1 MENNNLE
8 IMDEVKE
15 VIVSNDVVK
24 NSPSNTR
31 NMVAGF
37 GVGIVLGVMLY
48 KKVFKPRLEAKL
60 GMEEREVS
68 QSSDMDK

>member
-37 GVGIVLGVMLY
+37 GVGMALGIILY
-48 KKVFKPRLEAKL
+48 KKVLKPRLEAKL

>member
-24 NSPSNTR
+24 NSPSNTMK
-31 NMVAGF
+31 MVAGI
-37 GVGIVLGVMLY
+37 GVGIALGTMFY
-48 KKVFKPRLEAKL
+48 KKVLRPRLEARL

-68 QSSDMDK
+68 HSCDTDE

>member
-24 NSPSNTR
+24 NSPSNPMKT
-31 NMVAGF
+31 VAGF
-37 GVGIVLGVMLY
+37 GVGMALGIIFY
-48 KKVFKPRLEAKL
+48 KKVLKPRLEARL

-68 QSSDMDK
+68 QSSDMDE